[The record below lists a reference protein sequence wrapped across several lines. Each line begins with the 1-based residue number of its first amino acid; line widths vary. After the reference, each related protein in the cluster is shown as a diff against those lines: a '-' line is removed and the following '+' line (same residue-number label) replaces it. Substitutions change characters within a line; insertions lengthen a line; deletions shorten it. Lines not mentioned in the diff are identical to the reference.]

1 MGRGSRRSLVCGTRL
16 RGRRP
21 QLEIVHRRD
30 RPGGLLRIDC
40 GVLRD
45 QDTSIGSVWPSSIR
59 CGSRQTA
66 APSPAGRGMARG
78 TRPTRCDPLRRRGHH
93 RRAHRSVRS
102 GVLTPVDAPIPA
114 RPVPMPPKVRGVGG
128 HRDVMTDA
136 TEDLVVAARAD
147 VDLGGLVRLHP
158 SHLDNP
164 EPSVPQA
171 HRYPST
177 AHSSKPTTARTA
189 AATIR

>member
-21 QLEIVHRRD
+21 QLEIAHRRD

-45 QDTSIGSVWPSSIR
+45 QDTSIGSLRSSSIR

-66 APSPAGRGMARG
+66 ASSPAGRAVARS

-93 RRAHRSVRS
+93 GRAHRSVRG
-102 GVLTPVDAPIPA
+102 GVLASVDAPIPA
-114 RPVPMPPKVRGVGG
+114 RLVPMPPKVRGVGG
-128 HRDVMTDA
+128 HRDIMTDA
-136 TEDLVVAARAD
+136 TKDLVVAARAHIH
-147 VDLGGLVRLHP
+147 LGGLVGLHP
-158 SHLDNP
+158 SNLDNP

-171 HRYPST
+171 HR
-177 AHSSKPTTARTA
+177 
-189 AATIR
+189 